1 MSIVWS
7 LLQQILFQWSPSLF
21 HSLIPDWEQQQGAG
35 MYQCD
40 WLNLLC
46 GSSLTM
52 TGEARAVT
60 RVSRPSHTDIRLGW
74 LHLVSVYNT
83 DSLMQA
89 ERTTGSLA
97 SLAATLCPFCGKSI
111 DTQSYRHSPFYSA
124 TVLLDAQIFC
134 FWYVFFFFQQIS
146 NLKPQKSKI
155 YDLGEVQLI
164 RICHPSCLQLDLYVE
179 TQKVQT
185 GERLEVDEDVL
196 MCRLY
201 R

>member
-1 MSIVWS
+1 MHRYS
-7 LLQQILFQWSPSLF
+7 
-21 HSLIPDWEQQQGAG
+21 
-35 MYQCD
+35 
-40 WLNLLC
+40 
-46 GSSLTM
+46 
-52 TGEARAVT
+52 
-60 RVSRPSHTDIRLGW
+60 VSD
-74 LHLVSVYNT
+74 
-83 DSLMQA
+83 M
-89 ERTTGSLA
+89 
-97 SLAATLCPFCGKSI
+97 C
-111 DTQSYRHSPFYSA
+111 
-124 TVLLDAQIFC
+124 
-134 FWYVFFFFQQIS
+134 FFFFQQIS